1 MFTIKRNDFAG
12 EAQARG
18 MKTLAEWKI
27 IPANDL
33 RVLKR
38 LEGRDEMSQMRHA
51 MKAQEE
57 IGQHCVVK
65 QEKVSRIENLLSL
78 KGG

>member
-1 MFTIKRNDFAG
+1 
-12 EAQARG
+12 
-18 MKTLAEWKI
+18 
-27 IPANDL
+27 
-33 RVLKR
+33 
-38 LEGRDEMSQMRHA
+38 